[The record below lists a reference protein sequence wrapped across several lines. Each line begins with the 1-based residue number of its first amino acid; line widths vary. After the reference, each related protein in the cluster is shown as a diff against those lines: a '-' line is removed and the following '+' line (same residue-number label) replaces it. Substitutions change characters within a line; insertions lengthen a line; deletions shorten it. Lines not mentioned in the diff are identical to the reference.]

1 MNTQQFEH
9 IKLFL
14 NKCKIPVTNLNDL
27 EGMLIPREIL
37 IDNEIYKSVKEE
49 ISILKQIFNSSYLTS
64 LQSTAEENQK
74 WPLLNL
80 VRQILKSCHF
90 SMNPKRISSGYTKDG
105 KKIYKRMF
113 IIQKLNQT
121 KSSGPN
127 VSSLDSNVIGSVF
140 ESDSV
145 VGSSLD
151 STIVTGSG
159 NDSSL
164 HSLDVLDSASSF
176 N

>member
-90 SMNPKRISSGYTKDG
+90 SMTPKRISSGYTKDG

-113 IIQKLNQT
+113 MIQKLNQT

-151 STIVTGSG
+151 STIVIGSG